1 MKKNETPAREITLQP
16 ASIQIQS
23 VIYKND
29 QASLRQALDN
39 LANAIRVDRESD
51 HALSWVCVCYGDA
64 SPQPVFT
71 PQEVEALQQHYQPFF
86 EFRYQFFNKN
96 TGTAAGH
103 NRMAEDCEADY
114 LQIMNP
120 DVVVSP
126 HLFKNLLTPFFVPEL
141 RAGMTEARQ
150 TPIEHH
156 KEYDP
161 KTGVTSWA
169 ATALALFPVKVFRQ
183 VGGFDA
189 DTFFMYCDDVDFSW
203 MVREAGYQVIYVP
216 SAVVFH
222 AKSLS
227 ATGNW
232 QPTSAELYYSAEASL
247 LMYQKW
253 SNPQLLHQVLQSFLG
268 SAEGTPQRKAGEE
281 FLKRRREGRLPRP
294 RDPQHK
300 IADFVGYGYGASRFS
315 VS

>member
-1 MKKNETPAREITLQP
+1 MKKNETPVGPISLQP
-16 ASIQIQS
+16 VSIQIQS
-23 VIYKND
+23 VLYKND
-29 QASLRQALDN
+29 PAALRQALDN
-39 LANAIRVDRESD
+39 LANAIRVDREFD
-51 HALSWVCVCYGDA
+51 HALSWVCVRYGDA
-64 SPQPVFT
+64 SPAPIFSPEQVAGIQSDYRP
-71 PQEVEALQQHYQPFF
+71 YF
-86 EFRYQFFNKN
+86 EFQYEFFNKN

-103 NRMAEDCEADY
+103 NRMAESCEAEY

-126 HLFKNLLTPFFVPEL
+126 HLFRNMLTPFFVPDL
-141 RAGMTEARQ
+141 RAGITEARQ

-169 ATALALFPVKVFRQ
+169 STALAIFPVKVYRQ

-189 DTFFMYCDDVDFSW
+189 STFFMYCDDVDFSW

-216 SAVVFH
+216 SAIIFH

-227 ATGNW
+227 VDGKW

-253 SNPQLLHQVLQSFLG
+253 SNPKLLQEVLHTFLG
-268 SAEGTPQRKAGEE
+268 MPADAPQRRAAEE
-281 FLKRRREGRLPRP
+281 FLKRKREGTLPKP
-294 RDPQHK
+294 RDAKHK
-300 IADFVGYGYGASRFS
+300 IADFVEYGYGKSRFH